1 MSKILGGR
9 LQKPISQSLA
19 SLVASLSL
27 VPPSFSLYR
36 SRCSRSPLSLSLLI
50 VAIAFSVRTSSQIN
64 LITHTQTAWERSTH
78 LSGPVAH
85 EVTHTPSGTQ
95 NSCQVERAGC
105 LPRWLFHCLGHA
117 PRRVSDRSAATS
129 LPSDNNANLE
139 PTYAQY
145 LYAVARWVRVWVP
158 SVCCVVLFCFVSLC
172 ICFNFAYFRAR
183 CLPMRCLQF

>member
-36 SRCSRSPLSLSLLI
+36 SRCLLSALPVSAYCCHCLQCAH
-50 VAIAFSVRTSSQIN
+50 VKSNKFNNAYTDGMRAEH
-64 LITHTQTAWERSTH
+64 THAHSH
-78 LSGPVAH
+78 LPGPVAH

-145 LYAVARWVRVWVP
+145 LYAVAR
-158 SVCCVVLFCFVSLC
+158 
-172 ICFNFAYFRAR
+172 
-183 CLPMRCLQF
+183 